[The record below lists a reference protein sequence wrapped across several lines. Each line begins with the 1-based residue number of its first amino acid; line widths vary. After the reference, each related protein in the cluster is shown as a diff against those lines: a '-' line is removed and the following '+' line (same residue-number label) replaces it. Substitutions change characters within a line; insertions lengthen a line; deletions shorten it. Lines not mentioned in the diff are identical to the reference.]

1 MGKVTKPTIKLGK
14 LLNHHFWERFDL
26 EFELEFVAFELEFE
40 FECEFELE
48 FFGKQTKPSTLG
60 K

>member
-1 MGKVTKPTIKLGK
+1 MTKTSISGK

-40 FECEFELE
+40 FECEFEFE
-48 FFGKQTKPSTLG
+48 IFGKQTKPSTLG